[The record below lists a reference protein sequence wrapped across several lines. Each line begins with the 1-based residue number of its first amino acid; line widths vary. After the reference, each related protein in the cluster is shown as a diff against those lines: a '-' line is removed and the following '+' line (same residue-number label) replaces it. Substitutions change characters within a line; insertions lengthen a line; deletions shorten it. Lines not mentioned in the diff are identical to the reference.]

1 MHLSPAATED
11 AIRLLDGR
19 EAGGQDVEN
28 FGDILDTR
36 EAADGNFLRGKKLNK
51 RATGIEPV

>member
-19 EAGGQDVEN
+19 ETGVESVEK
-28 FGDILDTR
+28 FGYILDTQ
-36 EAADGNFLRGKKLNK
+36 EAMSGNICEER
-51 RATGIEPV
+51 I